1 MSTPSG
7 LSMTKQKTQR
17 NRTIKR
23 IKLWQLRLESL
34 AEPTPNKALSN
45 YNKELSNQVD
55 NIFLKPTFEIISLH
69 KKNKQF

>member
-1 MSTPSG
+1 MITDIKVQ
-7 LSMTKQKTQR
+7 TKKKSNKEQ
-17 NRTIKR
+17 IKR